1 MAGIMCGGDL
11 GEVED
16 DRGPELDVGLDRTV
30 RAAFAQL
37 AERGLL
43 QRDGGLIAGCPK
55 LFRGG
60 AQHPRPRILGPV
72 HPMAEAHQ
80 PLLAVEDALD

>member
-1 MAGIMCGGDL
+1 MAGIMCAGDP

-16 DRGPELDVGLDRTV
+16 DRGPELDVGLDCPV
-30 RAAFAQL
+30 RATLAQL
-37 AERGLL
+37 AERGLF
-43 QRDGGLIAGCPK
+43 QRGGGLIPGCPK
-55 LFRGG
+55 PFRGG

-72 HPMAEAHQ
+72 HPMTEAHQ